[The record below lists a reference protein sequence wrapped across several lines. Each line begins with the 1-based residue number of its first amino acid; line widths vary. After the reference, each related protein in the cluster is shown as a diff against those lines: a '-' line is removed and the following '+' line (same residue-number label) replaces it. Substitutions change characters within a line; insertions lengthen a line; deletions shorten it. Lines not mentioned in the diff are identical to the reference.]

1 MKDCIKVQVNNKEV
15 VVLCTGPRQNVRLGT
30 FTLQSCNDG
39 IEMYEKA

>member
-1 MKDCIKVQVNNKEV
+1 MKDCIKVQVKKKEV
-15 VVLCTGPRQNVRLGT
+15 VVLRTGPRQNLKLGT